1 MKRVFLR
8 FDSTGKVEY
17 INYRSDSVPE
27 SVEGMTIEVEVP
39 EPERIDGKYA
49 VMYYRN
55 GSIKYEYEDIPVPPS
70 GTEVPVVPEMPYNER
85 VNALIRQRYSLS
97 EELAVLR
104 QRDTKPAEYSEY
116 FAYAEAC
123 KAKAKEVEQS

>member
-1 MKRVFLR
+1 M
-8 FDSTGKVEY
+8 
-17 INYRSDSVPE
+17 
-27 SVEGMTIEVEVP
+27 
-39 EPERIDGKYA
+39 
-49 VMYYRN
+49 
-55 GSIKYEYEDIPVPPS
+55 PVPPS